1 MKKILP
7 FVAIVILV
15 LCSYHTTLA
24 QLRKIPAAVTDA
36 FQQKYPNA
44 SHVEWKDKMTSF
56 VAVFRID
63 DVQYEARFNKHG
75 VWKETEHAVTTE
87 DIPAA
92 VQQGYDKSKYAE
104 EWKIE
109 AVYKILLPDDKEQ
122 YRLLVRKSDLQK
134 KNLLFNSN
142 GRLIKDSI
150 AL

>member
-7 FVAIVILV
+7 LVAVMVLV
-15 LCSYHTTLA
+15 LCSYHSTLA

-44 SHVEWKDKMTSF
+44 THVEWKDKMTSF
-56 VAVFRID
+56 VAVFQVD
-63 DVQYEARFNKHG
+63 SVQYEARFNKKG
-75 VWKETEHAVTTE
+75 DWKETEHAIATE
-87 DIPAA
+87 AIPDV

-109 AVYKILLPDDKEQ
+109 ASYKILLPDDKVQ

-134 KNLLFNSN
+134 KHLLFNSN